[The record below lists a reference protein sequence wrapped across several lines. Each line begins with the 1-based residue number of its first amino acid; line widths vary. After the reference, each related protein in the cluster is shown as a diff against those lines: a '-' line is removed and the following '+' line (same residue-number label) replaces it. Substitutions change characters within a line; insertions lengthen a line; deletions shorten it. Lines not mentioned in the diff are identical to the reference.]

1 MRVCNWHPMKIALF
15 DQGGRTLDGRGPSA
29 RQSRRRAAH
38 ALTRLPVGFFCS
50 TRTRY
55 VGDTLCDA
63 TTRKPARK
71 TSRHHP
77 AAVPVRPG
85 AEAGRV
91 GAIGVNILAHERP
104 SWPVESLVTPG
115 AHWSRLMSTG
125 AGLERACTP
134 RTWHTRDA
142 RPISDAP
149 LASLT
154 PYTSV
159 PGAPVGPPCEAG
171 PWSSTH
177 KRRRISVTCA
187 GMGPRG
193 ARIEQL

>member
-1 MRVCNWHPMKIALF
+1 M
-15 DQGGRTLDGRGPSA
+15 GGPSTDA
-29 RQSRRRAAH
+29 DPPRDSRAVAPRTRAYAPPRR
-38 ALTRLPVGFFCS
+38 FFLLH
-50 TRTRY
+50 TDPGGTRY

-177 KRRRISVTCA
+177 KRRRISVSCA